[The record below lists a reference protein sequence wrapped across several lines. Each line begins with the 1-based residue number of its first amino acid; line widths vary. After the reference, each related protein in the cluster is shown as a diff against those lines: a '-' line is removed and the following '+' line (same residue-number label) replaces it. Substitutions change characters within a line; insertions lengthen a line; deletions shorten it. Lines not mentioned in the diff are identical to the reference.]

1 MALRTEPTDLLGSPG
16 TPYVSQEL
24 HEEINPGIC
33 VPDKDLFDTDTDM
46 PDAAD
51 DEGFM
56 SQSGDTGQ
64 LLTVVYCPRCLAI
77 RQVMRLHANNS
88 AGSATC
94 KYVALMIFWRSILA

>member
-33 VPDKDLFDTDTDM
+33 VPDKDLFNTDTDM

-56 SQSGDTGQ
+56 SQFDDTGQ
-64 LLTVVYCPRCLAI
+64 LLTVVYCPSLSCSTPSDEIAC
-77 RQVMRLHANNS
+77 QQFCRLCN
-88 AGSATC
+88 
-94 KYVALMIFWRSILA
+94 L